1 MFGTRMRSI
10 PRTSLLMLVLSFL
23 LVGCYTMMKHPQ
35 IKPEESYVGEDVQRA
50 RRCTDCH
57 AEMHVDLYYHDP
69 FYRYD
74 PFWVRRPFY
83 APSYYDRWRYYRS
96 YPWWWDRYSYY
107 DRTYWDDPY
116 YPKPPKDVPREERKR
131 DWHRRTGFGAGGGVG
146 GSFYAEPQIRSKAS
160 SGQAPSEVKQ
170 TPTQESTQQETP
182 KLQKKTGTSSQSK
195 ATASTSKS
203 KESKKQ
209 EEKKQEKKKEGRSRR
224 REGMK

>member
-1 MFGTRMRSI
+1 MSENRMRSV
-10 PRTSLLMLVLSFL
+10 PMATLLMLVVSFL
-23 LVGCYTMMKHPQ
+23 LAGCYTMMKHPQ
-35 IKPEESYVGEDVQRA
+35 IKPEASYVGEDVQRA

-57 AEMHVDLYYHDP
+57 AEMQVDPYYHDP

-116 YPKPPKDVPREERKR
+116 YPKTRNDVPREEKKR
-131 DWHRRTGFGAGGGVG
+131 DWRRRTGFGGGGGVG
-146 GSFYAEPQIRSKAS
+146 GTFYPEPQVRSKAS
-160 SGQAPSEVKQ
+160 LGQKSSEVKK
-170 TPTQESTQQETP
+170 TTTEESTEREVP
-182 KLQKKTGTSSQSK
+182 KVQKKTETSSQPK
-195 ATASTSKS
+195 ARASTSKS

-209 EEKKQEKKKEGRSRR
+209 EEKEQEKKKEGRSRR
-224 REGMK
+224 RKGMK